1 MSLVITMKK
10 ALLNLL
16 CETEMTQKTMC
27 FNVEGMKIENRE
39 TLKITLKKNGSKKW

>member
-27 FNVEGMKIENRE
+27 FNVEGMKIEENRE
-39 TLKITLKKNGSKKW
+39 TLKITLKKNGSKK